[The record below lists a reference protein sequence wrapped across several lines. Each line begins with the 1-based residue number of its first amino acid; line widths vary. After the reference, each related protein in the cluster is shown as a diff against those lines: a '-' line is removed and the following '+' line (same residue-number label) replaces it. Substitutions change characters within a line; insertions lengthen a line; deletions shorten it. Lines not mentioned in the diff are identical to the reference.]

1 MMKLVSLQVGM
12 PRTLGV
18 KEAPD
23 PMDRMW
29 TSGIFKDPVKGE
41 VEALL
46 TGLAGDGQ
54 GDLKHHGGL
63 DKAINAYPAEH
74 FASLSEELGMDFSL
88 GAFGENFTTTGALE
102 SDVCIGDIFRIGTL
116 LVQITQPRQPCWKL
130 GRRWRVKELPALLE
144 QAGRTGWYF
153 RVLEPGRVAAP
164 ADLTLVQRP
173 YPQWTVAE
181 ANAIMHQRRD
191 DWAAAAALSG
201 CPALSANWQA
211 SLGRRAA
218 TKTVASSAA
227 RLYGAE

>member
-1 MMKLVSLQVGM
+1 MKLISLHVGL
-12 PRTLGV
+12 PRRLGV
-18 KEAPD
+18 TEAPD
-23 PMDRMW
+23 PMDRVW
-29 TSGIFKDPVKGE
+29 TSGIFKDRVEGE
-41 VEALL
+41 VEAFV

-54 GDLKHHGGL
+54 GDPKHHGGP
-63 DKAINAYPAEH
+63 DKAINAYPTEH
-74 FASLSEELGMDFSL
+74 FVMLSEELGKEFFP
-88 GAFGENFTTTGALE
+88 GAFGENFTTAGALE
-102 SDVCIGDIFRIGTL
+102 GDVCIGDIFRVGTV

-130 GRRWRVKELPALLE
+130 GRRWRIKELPALLE

-164 ADLTLVQRP
+164 AEFTLVQRP

-181 ANAIMHQRRD
+181 ANAIMHQRKD

-218 TKTVASSAA
+218 TKTVASSTA
-227 RLYGAE
+227 RLYGN